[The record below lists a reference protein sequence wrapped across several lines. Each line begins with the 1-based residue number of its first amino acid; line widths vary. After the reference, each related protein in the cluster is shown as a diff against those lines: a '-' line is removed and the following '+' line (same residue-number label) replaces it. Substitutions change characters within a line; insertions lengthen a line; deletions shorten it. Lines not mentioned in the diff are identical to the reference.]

1 MAEIEKKKKIKIKI
15 QTSGRLKLVPLKLFE
30 HANETVHALTRI
42 LDFSVNS
49 DVRFRLYISR
59 RSWRVREWFI
69 QQR

>member
-1 MAEIEKKKKIKIKI
+1 MAEIEKKIIIIIKI

-30 HANETVHALTRI
+30 HANVTVHALTRI